1 MVKDLHLEQE
11 EEDFEN
17 ARDQEVKKLLNP
29 ERSLQK
35 KLIKCGKMNLM
46 PQMIKGNSPIR

>member
-17 ARDQEVKKLLNP
+17 ARDQEVKKIAESRKVSSEEAN
-29 ERSLQK
+29 
-35 KLIKCGKMNLM
+35 
-46 PQMIKGNSPIR
+46 QMWQDESDASND